1 MKISDIAKLKST
13 GPFNKRRFVYN
24 ENTNNENHS
33 GLQIRKLIADDSTSL
48 AERKNNIEETYNNC
62 LENVKSIF
70 SRAAIDFSVM
80 PSCNQMQDMIKNII
94 IQLQSSSVEIMDL
107 FMKYEEGDYLYSH
120 SVNVTFLSVMIGIW
134 LNYNM
139 SDLSSLATAA
149 FFHDIGMLQFR
160 EIISQP
166 RRLSKQERDQ
176 IDMHPNFSS
185 RFVEQIPGLDKKL
198 LETILFHHK
207 RLSNSNMDL
216 SEHAQIVGL
225 ADALEA
231 MTHPRPYKA
240 ALQPHAAITVIIEAM
255 NSCFSQSIVKVL
267 VDNIGVYPV
276 GTWVWLDTREIGLVI
291 DANSGSPLSPKLN
304 IMFDDCMQRLPR
316 ARIVDLSKQTNLH
329 IKGPLEE
336 KDKSRF
342 KDALS

>member
-1 MKISDIAKLKST
+1 MKISDIAKLKSA
-13 GPFNKRRFVYN
+13 GPSSKKRFVYN
-24 ENTNNENHS
+24 GNSNKEDHS
-33 GLQIRKLIADDSTSL
+33 GLQIRKLMAGENASL
-48 AERKNNIEETYNNC
+48 PEIKNNIEETYNNC

-70 SRAAIDFSVM
+70 NRAAIDFGIM
-80 PSCNQMQDMIKNII
+80 PSCTQVQDMVKNII

-120 SVNVTFLSVMIGIW
+120 SANVTFLSVMMGIW

-160 EIISQP
+160 DITSQTKK
-166 RRLSKQERDQ
+166 LSKQEREQ
-176 IDMHPNFSS
+176 VDMHPNFSS
-185 RFVEQIPGLDKKL
+185 QFVKQIPGLDKKL
-198 LETILFHHK
+198 SETILFHHK
-207 RLSNSNMDL
+207 RLSKTNMDL
-216 SEHAQIVGL
+216 NEHAQIIGL
-225 ADALEA
+225 ADVLEA

-291 DANSGSPLSPKLN
+291 DVNSGLPLSPKLN

-316 ARIVDLSKQTNLH
+316 TRIVDLSKQTNLH